1 MFYRLNRR
9 NLVLVVNP
17 IQRLFCH
24 LDTEYAFIRI
34 VIAIYTINILVIR
47 GFQLGINVNHFK
59 PERIH
64 LLLVK
69 DEA

>member
-1 MFYRLNRR
+1 MLYRLNRR

-17 IQRLFCH
+17 IQRLFRH
-24 LDTEYAFIRI
+24 LDTEYALLRI
-34 VIAIYTINILVIR
+34 VIAIYAINILVI
-47 GFQLGINVNHFK
+47 GSFQLRINVNHF
-59 PERIH
+59 ESEGIH